1 MHPIRRIVLA
11 TIASGLTLGSAMA
24 ADLTGAEIKDLITG
38 KSVYLETTAAS
49 VTGSPGHGVI
59 YYAADGTALYKT
71 PKGMMWHGTW
81 VIKDNSACVDWKEQ
95 PNNGCVK
102 YDKQADTI
110 NIVTAT
116 TNQVRAKVVK
126 IASGNAEN
134 LAP

>member
-1 MHPIRRIVLA
+1 MRLINRAVVTA
-11 TIASGLTLGSAMA
+11 IASGFVLGSAMA
-24 ADLTGAEIKDLITG
+24 ADLTGAEIKDLISG

-49 VTGSPGHGVI
+49 VTGTPGHGVI

-71 PKGMMWHGTW
+71 PKGVMWHGTW

-102 YDKQADTI
+102 YDKQGNTI

-116 TNQVRAKVVK
+116 TGQVRAKVEK
-126 IASGNAEN
+126 IAAGNAEN